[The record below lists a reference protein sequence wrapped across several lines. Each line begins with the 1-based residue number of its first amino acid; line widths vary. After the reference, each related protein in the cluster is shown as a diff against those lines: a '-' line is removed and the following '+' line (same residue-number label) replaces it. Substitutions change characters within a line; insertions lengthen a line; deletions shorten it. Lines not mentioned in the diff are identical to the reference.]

1 MSVYLD
7 DFDDVY
13 AFYGVS
19 CCAFKLNDTVYEA
32 VEDPSDGYRSALNRV
47 NIVDEETI
55 GLLARYGPFFRC
67 PVAFVR
73 VVQTTHEDMWLFVD
87 AIDGHVW
94 LKIGTDHSD
103 DAYPVFVFTYCPK
116 LEWER
121 P

>member
-55 GLLARYGPFFRC
+55 GLLARYGPSLGVPSHLSVSSKQHTKTC
-67 PVAFVR
+67 GCSSMPS
-73 VVQTTHEDMWLFVD
+73 M
-87 AIDGHVW
+87 
-94 LKIGTDHSD
+94 GT
-103 DAYPVFVFTYCPK
+103 FG
-116 LEWER
+116 
-121 P
+121 